1 MPLLLVL
8 LLLISCAKPPPPE
21 EPLPEEPPLSAL
33 ENAPPALRPWAL
45 IEAGENPLWFELGP
59 GGPRQIPS
67 PGDAA
72 LTPFSP
78 WTLAR
83 NITALLAG
91 DGRLVMAVNRDGFL
105 LWAPGPAGRLSL
117 FHLPGEDWDAY
128 TQAALFAFQEEW
140 AVLLYRDDFF
150 IDSAAALPN
159 PRVWGISREGG
170 PPAAR
175 EIPAFA
181 AFPPEAGWDLD
192 MLRLGRDGFWYY
204 RGVKKSGPD
213 RDIQYRRTR
222 DLTLPGEPSSAGVF
236 REAVTPYTKKE
247 APPLLR
253 AVLDEV
259 SRLDDAGTA
268 QTAAVVSPGLP
279 APRYY
284 TANAAPG
291 EPMVELAAYLEED
304 TGGLAE
310 GVALVIR
317 PDGRG
322 VWGEASPGDEPPYRT
337 RPFALPP
344 LPEGF
349 VYTRAGVHSAAV
361 IAAWEEQ
368 ENWQV
373 GAAGFLVIRRP

>member
-1 MPLLLVL
+1 MSLLLVL
-8 LLLISCAKPPPPE
+8 LLLISCAKPP
-21 EPLPEEPPLSAL
+21 LPEEPPVPAV
-33 ENAPPALRPWAL
+33 ENGPPAPRPWAL

-67 PGDAA
+67 PGDAS
-72 LTPFSP
+72 LMPFSP

-83 NITALLAG
+83 NITAMLAE
-91 DGRLVMAVNRDGFL
+91 DDQLVMAVNRDGFL
-105 LWAPGPAGRLSL
+105 VWAPGPEGRLSL
-117 FHLPGEDWDAY
+117 FYLPGEDWDAY
-128 TQAALFAFQEEW
+128 TQAALFAFQKEW

-159 PRVWGISREGG
+159 PRVWGISRKDG
-170 PPAAR
+170 PPEAR

-181 AFPPEAGWDLD
+181 AFPPEEGWDLD

-213 RDIQYRRTR
+213 REIRYRRTP
-222 DLTLPGEPSSAGVF
+222 DLALPGEPSSAGVF
-236 REAVTPYTKKE
+236 REAVTPYTKRE
-247 APPLLR
+247 ASPLLR

-259 SRLDDAGTA
+259 SRLGDAGTA

-284 TANAAPG
+284 AAGAPL
-291 EPMVELAAYLEED
+291 EESLVELAAYLEGPD
-304 TGGLAE
+304 GAALTGDSSDGF
-310 GVALVIR
+310 ALVIR

-322 VWGEASPGDEPPYRT
+322 VWGEASPRDEPPYRI

-349 VYTRAGVHSAAV
+349 AYTRVGVNSAAV